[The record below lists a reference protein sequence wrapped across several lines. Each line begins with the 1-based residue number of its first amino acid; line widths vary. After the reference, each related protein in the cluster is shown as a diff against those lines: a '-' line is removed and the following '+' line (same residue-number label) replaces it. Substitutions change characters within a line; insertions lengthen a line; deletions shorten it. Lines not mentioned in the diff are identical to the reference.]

1 MGYLTKSK
9 ESVLFSHFQNRGM
22 HGSSGRR
29 CKGAAKLKECRKYS
43 NIVDR
48 KKQTHLTQTDLE
60 RPGPKIL
67 NPTDSEESI

>member
-9 ESVLFSHFQNRGM
+9 ESVIFSHFQNRGM

-48 KKQTHLTQTDLE
+48 KKQTHLTQ
-60 RPGPKIL
+60 PGSKIL
-67 NPTDSEESI
+67 NPTDSDEPI